1 MSTHGSGGMQVEKVL
16 DDLITRLSAR
26 GGPEARAALIEARRL
41 RNVTTRWAA
50 IPPPPDAR
58 REMLSRVMDL
68 VSKAGG
74 PKPEPTTQE
83 SEPGPTPSTQDRS
96 KKPPPRAGFEELPP
110 LEARARRGAPKSSP
124 AATRMGYDSFAD
136 PGPTPRSPVELEPDS
151 VPPDSLE
158 PPRSSR
164 RVSPHRG
171 PTIAGIPEA
180 FGLTGKQPP
189 SQPPARATPTD
200 ALGAEHE
207 TRRPTPHR
215 GPTISGIPEA
225 LEARAERPSS
235 VPTISPPPPSDETP
249 SVEPEPLKPATG
261 AARLG
266 SIAPPSSGA
275 SAAEAFRRETLM
287 MGSDA
292 KAQVQSL
299 VDEILGEKTRPGP
312 ASEMPSTARP
322 GESVERDD
330 RSNDEAIPAVLG
342 NPSPRRHTNPLGA
355 ALDEPP
361 SSARGAAHAQATM
374 TPGARSST
382 PIEGLSTSVSSP
394 RIAAQ
399 SQPGSLSGKRSSS
412 PTQAF
417 FTPVPP
423 SASSS
428 SGGRRSASPTQALF
442 TPAAPPVADGKRRSA
457 HPTQALFS
465 PTPPPVASQA
475 RRPSSPTRA
484 FESPVPPRAT
494 PGARPAA
501 PAADR
506 TARTILSPG
515 VVLVHPD
522 SALWQPHA
530 VIAGITVKVLF
541 REPRSGMCT
550 SLVRLAPGAVLPR
563 RRHAASEELL
573 VVSGV
578 AMIGTTE
585 IRAGEYCRAE
595 IDTEQD
601 AIGTTSGC
609 TLFISGSEHDE
620 FLDEP

>member
-1 MSTHGSGGMQVEKVL
+1 MSTQGSGAMQVEKVL
-16 DDLITRLSAR
+16 DDLITRLSSR
-26 GGPEARAALIEARRL
+26 VGPEARAALIEARRL

-68 VSKAGG
+68 VSKVGG

-83 SEPGPTPSTQDRS
+83 SEPTPTMRVSERP
-96 KKPPPRAGFEELPP
+96 KKPAVRSGFDELPP
-110 LEARARRGAPKSSP
+110 LEPRARQGVSKSSP
-124 AATRMGYDSFAD
+124 AATRMGYDSFTD

-151 VPPDSLE
+151 VPPDSLD

-171 PTIAGIPEA
+171 PTIAGVPEA
-180 FGLTGKQPP
+180 FGLGARGAP
-189 SQPPARATPTD
+189 SEPAARATP
-200 ALGAEHE
+200 AGSFGPEHD

-215 GPTISGIPEA
+215 GATISGIPEA
-225 LEARAERPSS
+225 SEARAERSS
-235 VPTISPPPPSDETP
+235 SIPTLAPPPPSEEIP
-249 SVEPEPLKPATG
+249 SHEPQPLKPSTG
-261 AARLG
+261 VARLG

-275 SAAEAFRRETLM
+275 SAAESFRRETLM

-299 VDEILGEKTRPGP
+299 VDEILGAKPSP
-312 ASEMPSTARP
+312 ASETPPTARP
-322 GESVERDD
+322 GGAAEPEVSSERDV
-330 RSNDEAIPAVLG
+330 IPAVLAQ
-342 NPSPRRHTNPLGA
+342 PSSRRQTNPLGA
-355 ALDEPP
+355 ALEAPP
-361 SSARGAAHAQATM
+361 SSKRGAEPARATM
-374 TPGARSST
+374 APGVRSST
-382 PIEGLSTSVSSP
+382 PIDGLSTSVSSP

-399 SQPGSLSGKRSSS
+399 SNPGALSSTKRSNS

-423 SASSS
+423 
-428 SGGRRSASPTQALF
+428 
-442 TPAAPPVADGKRRSA
+442 PVEARAKRA
-457 HPTQALFS
+457 
-465 PTPPPVASQA
+465 
-475 RRPSSPTRA
+475 SSPTRA

-501 PAADR
+501 DR
-506 TARTILSPG
+506 TARTMLSPG

-578 AMIGTTE
+578 ATIGTTE

-595 IDTEQD
+595 IDTEHD
-601 AIGTTSGC
+601 AISTTSGC

-620 FLDEP
+620 FLEES

>member
-1 MSTHGSGGMQVEKVL
+1 MSTQGSGGMQVEKVL

-83 SEPGPTPSTQDRS
+83 SEPAPTMSVLERA
-96 KKPPPRAGFEELPP
+96 KKPEPRAGFEELPP
-110 LEARARRGAPKSSP
+110 LEARPRRGAPKSSP
-124 AATRMGYDSFAD
+124 AATRMGYDAFGDA
-136 PGPTPRSPVELEPDS
+136 GPTPRSPVELEPDS
-151 VPPDSLE
+151 VPPDSLDT
-158 PPRSSR
+158 PRSSR

-180 FGLTGKQPP
+180 FGLKGKQPS
-189 SQPPARATPTD
+189 SQPAARAATSDDP
-200 ALGAEHE
+200 GSEHE
-207 TRRPTPHR
+207 PRRLTPHR

-235 VPTISPPPPSDETP
+235 VPTISPPPQSGDTP
-249 SVEPEPLKPATG
+249 SVEPEPLKPHTG

-275 SAAEAFRRETLM
+275 SAAEVFRRETLM

-299 VDEILGEKTRPGP
+299 VDEILGEKAEPRSL
-312 ASEMPSTARP
+312 SEMPSTARP
-322 GESVERDD
+322 GVSAALDD
-330 RSNDEAIPAVLG
+330 GSNDDAIPAVLG

-361 SSARGAAHAQATM
+361 SSKRGAEQVQATM
-374 TPGARSST
+374 APGARSST

-399 SQPGSLSGKRSSS
+399 SQPGSLSSGKRSSS

-423 SASSS
+423 AVSDPK
-428 SGGRRSASPTQALF
+428 RRSASPTQALF
-442 TPAAPPVADGKRRSA
+442 TPVAPPTADGKRRSA
-457 HPTQALFS
+457 HPTQALFT
-465 PTPPPVASQA
+465 PTPPPVEAQA
-475 RRPSSPTRA
+475 KRPSSATRA

-494 PGARPAA
+494 PGARPVA

-506 TARTILSPG
+506 TARTMLSPG

-578 AMIGTTE
+578 ATIGATE

-601 AIGTTSGC
+601 AISTTSGC

-620 FLDEP
+620 YLEEP